1 VSDKHN
7 DFLQKRAPAD
17 VHARMKQVSEP
28 AASPAKAHIMLNS
41 SRSFCPFSPKG
52 APDAQ
57 PLAVALAD
65 ALSVGKHGEHG
76 VQAKDSCPKGTQGE
90 VEKRRRSDGDA
101 ARRSGGRTERT
112 DQTCNERQR

>member
-1 VSDKHN
+1 MSDKHN
-7 DFLQKRAPAD
+7 DFLLKRAPVD

-28 AASPAKAHIMLNS
+28 APSPAKAHITLNS

-65 ALSVGKHGEHG
+65 ALSVGKDGEHRA
-76 VQAKDSCPKGTQGE
+76 QAKAS
-90 VEKRRRSDGDA
+90 
-101 ARRSGGRTERT
+101 
-112 DQTCNERQR
+112 